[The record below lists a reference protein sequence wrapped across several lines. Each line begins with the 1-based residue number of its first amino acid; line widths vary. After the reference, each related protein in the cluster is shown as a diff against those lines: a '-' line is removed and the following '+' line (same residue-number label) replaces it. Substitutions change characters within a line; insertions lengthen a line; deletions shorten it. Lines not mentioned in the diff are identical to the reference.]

1 MTMENTDGIDHP
13 AAGLESA
20 DGSRADPALVVVE
33 DRHPLVA
40 AHQCIVQALCVLA
53 LDTSRG
59 GRDRAQDL
67 CTIAEGHLALLLAFN
82 TRATGEGQQ
91 GG

>member
-1 MTMENTDGIDHP
+1 MTTENTDDSDHS
-13 AAGLESA
+13 AAGLEPA
-20 DGSRADPALVVVE
+20 DRSSPDPALVVVE
-33 DRHPLVA
+33 ERHPLVA
-40 AHQCIVQALCVLA
+40 AHQCIVQAICVLA

-59 GRDRAQDL
+59 GVDRAQDL
-67 CTIAEGHLALLLAFN
+67 CTIAEGHLALLLAFH